1 MAKSAAVAIGAFG
14 GFPKETF
21 AFLTGIA
28 AHNDKIWFDAHRD
41 LYEAGY
47 VVPARAFVEALG
59 PKLRAISPEVK
70 FEPKVNGSLQR
81 VNRDIRFSKDKR
93 PYKES
98 LNVWFWHGDNKGW
111 DTPGFWFS
119 VSAREVYL
127 GVGMHSLEKGQLDSF
142 RQSVIHPRSGKALQA
157 AVARVEKAGDYEV
170 GGKTRKLMPR
180 GFEADPERA
189 HFLLYEGLYTSARLP
204 PEAAAAP
211 DFATVAA
218 AHFKKMWPIGQWL
231 LEEVST

>member
-1 MAKSAAVAIGAFG
+1 MAKSATAAIGAFN

-21 AFLTGIA
+21 AFLSGIA

-41 LYEAGY
+41 LYETGY
-47 VVPARAFVEALG
+47 VAPARAFVEALG
-59 PKLRAISPEVK
+59 PKLRAISPDVR

-111 DTPGFWFS
+111 DSPGFWFS
-119 VSAREVYL
+119 VSAKEVHL
-127 GVGMHSLEKGQLDSF
+127 GVGMYGLDKAQLDSF
-142 RQSVIHPRSGKALQA
+142 RQSVIHPRSGKALLA
-157 AVARVEKAGDYEV
+157 AIAKVEKGGAYEV

-180 GFEADPERA
+180 GFEADADRA
-189 HFLLYEGLYTSARLP
+189 EYLLYEGLYTSAKLP
-204 PEAAAAP
+204 AEAAAAP

-218 AHFKKMWPIGQWL
+218 GHYKKMWPIGQWL